1 MTFDIEAIKSLI
13 VASVMGFISGGGLF
27 LIVKAAIKKLVE
39 KLTGA
44 VGALK
49 DEQVITQKQHD
60 DFLSYVNARDDKLID
75 KIEGLLGAIPSAER
89 MDWMYTYLHGVS
101 DKIDAFLNNED
112 GDDE

>member
-13 VASVMGFISGGGLF
+13 VAGVMGFISGGGLF
-27 LIVKAAIKKLVE
+27 LIVKAGIKKLIE

-60 DFLSYVNARDDKLID
+60 DFLGYINERDDKLIN
-75 KIEGLLGAIPSAER
+75 KIEGLLSAIPSAER
-89 MDWMYTYLHGVS
+89 MDWMYTYLHSVS
-101 DKIDAFLNNED
+101 EKIDAFLNEEA